1 MKRSPLPAGREP
13 HQFVR
18 TAQKAPPMQGYEIL
32 SNILAPKFHR
42 CQFCFSLNPLMVVE
56 VNILINEPPCFRKSL
71 YLNSVY
77 ALRFED
83 REKIFS

>member
-1 MKRSPLPAGREP
+1 MRCEP

>member
-1 MKRSPLPAGREP
+1 
-13 HQFVR
+13 
-18 TAQKAPPMQGYEIL
+18 MQGYEIS

-83 REKIFS
+83 RKKFSAKALSYGLPRLDIDGVIPYC